1 MNLIHFFGVN
11 ITTGSENIADSEK
24 RFDCFLHYLSVAYT
38 YHLQQKRWRTTSY
51 SISQL
56 FYVHV

>member
-24 RFDCFLHYLSVAYT
+24 RFNRFLHYLSVAYT
-38 YHLQQKRWRTTSY
+38 YHLQQKRWRTS
-51 SISQL
+51 S
-56 FYVHV
+56 